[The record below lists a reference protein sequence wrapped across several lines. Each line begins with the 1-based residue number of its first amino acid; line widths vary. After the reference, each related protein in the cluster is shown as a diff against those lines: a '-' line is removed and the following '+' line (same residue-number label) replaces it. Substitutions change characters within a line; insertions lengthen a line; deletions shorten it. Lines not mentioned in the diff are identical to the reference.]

1 MEQAD
6 ERIFGFVLCNDWS
19 ARDVQKFEY
28 VPLSARNSAQFGAI
42 LLSAVPPP

>member
-28 VPLSARNSAQFGAI
+28 VPLRAPFGAIRRNSAQFF
-42 LLSAVPPP
+42 